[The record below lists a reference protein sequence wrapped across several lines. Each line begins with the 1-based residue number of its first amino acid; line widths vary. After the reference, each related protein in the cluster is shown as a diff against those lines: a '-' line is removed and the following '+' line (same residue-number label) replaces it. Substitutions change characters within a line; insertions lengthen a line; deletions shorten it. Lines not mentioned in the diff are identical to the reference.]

1 MVSEPK
7 GLKGAP
13 QASEK
18 ADTVTPA
25 ERERANLLAHRRM
38 CEAEPVLVGVAAARD
53 AVPGMTDRTILT
65 SGPAVPFAQ
74 HTGGQRA
81 ALVYAALYEG
91 LARSPADAER
101 RMDEGDIV
109 IGACH
114 DHGCVGSVAGVFTA
128 SMPVFVVRD
137 EVHGT
142 TGHCNFYEG
151 ESRKRLNYGAYDD
164 GVRDQLRYLEKVIA
178 PTIGAA
184 VERAGGIPLKPIM
197 RRAVH
202 MGDELHSRNT
212 AATLLFGRE
221 LFPHL
226 LAAGPDRRDDVLQTL
241 GYLSASDYFF
251 LRLSMASGKAVAD
264 AARGIEASSVVTAMS
279 ITCRGVSIR
288 VSGLGDEWFDGPF
301 PDVSARLFSG
311 FTPDD
316 IEWIGGESLIN
327 ETVGLGGFAQAAA
340 FPLQNYQGGSPEAM
354 IEMNLAMYDITVG
367 ENTDYKIPY
376 LRYRGTPTAIDVLK
390 VVETGITPVLDAG
403 LAGRGGGQIGAGI
416 VRAPIECFQ
425 AAARAYRAR
434 YGP

>member
-1 MVSEPK
+1 MVTS
-7 GLKGAP
+7 GAVT
-13 QASEK
+13 A
-18 ADTVTPA
+18 AD
-25 ERERANLLAHRRM
+25 RERANLTALDRM
-38 CEAEPVLVGVAAARD
+38 CSSEPVLTCVASARD
-53 AVPGMTDRTILT
+53 VVPGMTGRTILT
-65 SGPAVPFAQ
+65 SGPALPFGRYA
-74 HTGGQRA
+74 GGQRA

-91 LARSPADAER
+91 LADSEADAER
-101 RMDEGDIV
+101 RMAAGDII

-128 SMPVFVVRD
+128 SMPVFVVRN

-142 TGHCNFYEG
+142 TGFCNFYEG
-151 ESRKRLNYGAYDD
+151 ESRKRLNYGSYDD
-164 GVRDQLRYLEKVIA
+164 DVRDQLRYIEHVIA

-184 VERAGGIPLKPIM
+184 VQRAGGIPLKPIM

-221 LFPHL
+221 LFPYL
-226 LAAGPDRRDDVLQTL
+226 LDAGADRREDVLQTL
-241 GYLSASDYFF
+241 AYLTASDYFF

-264 AARGIEASSVVTAMS
+264 AARDIAGSSVVTAMS

-301 PDVSARLFSG
+301 PQVSARLFEG
-311 FTPDD
+311 FTAAD

-354 IEMNLAMYDITVG
+354 IGMNLAMYEITVG
-367 ENTDYKIPY
+367 ENADYKIPY
-376 LRYRGTPTAIDVLK
+376 LKYRGTPTGIDALK
-390 VVETGITPVLDAG
+390 VARTGITPVLDAG

-416 VRAPIECFQ
+416 VRAPIECFR
-425 AAARAYRAR
+425 AAARAYAAR
-434 YGP
+434 YGPV

>member
-1 MVSEPK
+1 V
-7 GLKGAP
+7 
-13 QASEK
+13 
-18 ADTVTPA
+18 VTQSS
-25 ERERANLLAHRRM
+25 REQANLFALQRM

-53 AVPGMTDRTILT
+53 ALPGMTDRMILT
-65 SGPAVPFAQ
+65 SGPAMPFAWY
-74 HTGGQRA
+74 TGGQRA

-91 LARSPADAER
+91 LADNPVDAER
-101 RMDEGDIV
+101 RLAEGDIV

-114 DHGCVGSVAGVFTA
+114 DHGCVGSVAGVYTS

-137 EVHGT
+137 DRHGT
-142 TGHCNFYEG
+142 TGCCNFYEG

-164 GVRDQLRYLEKVIA
+164 GVRDQLRRIERVIA

-184 VERAGGIPLKPIM
+184 VESAGGIPLKPIM
-197 RRAVH
+197 RRALH

-226 LAAGPDRRDDVLQTL
+226 LRAGLDRREEVLQTL
-241 GYLSASDYFF
+241 SYLSASDYFF

-264 AARGIEASSVVTAMS
+264 AAHGIDASSVVTAMS

-288 VSGLGDEWFDGPF
+288 VSGLGDDWFDGPF
-301 PDVSARLFSG
+301 PDVSAKLFDG
-311 FTPDD
+311 FTADD

-354 IEMNLAMYDITVG
+354 IEMNLAMYEITVG

-376 LRYRGTPTAIDVLK
+376 LRYRGTPTAIDVMK
-390 VVETGITPVLDAG
+390 VVQTGITPVLDAG
-403 LAGRGGGQIGAGI
+403 LAGRGGGQIGAGV
-416 VRAPIECFQ
+416 VRAPIACFS
-425 AAARAYRAR
+425 AAARAYDAR
-434 YGP
+434 YGLAEEAS

>member
-1 MVSEPK
+1 
-7 GLKGAP
+7 
-13 QASEK
+13 
-18 ADTVTPA
+18 
-25 ERERANLLAHRRM
+25 
-38 CEAEPVLVGVAAARD
+38 
-53 AVPGMTDRTILT
+53 
-65 SGPAVPFAQ
+65 VPFAQ
-74 HTGGQRA
+74 YTGGQRA

-91 LARSPADAER
+91 LAGSPAEAER
-101 RMDEGDIV
+101 RMDGGDIV

-114 DHGCVGSVAGVFTA
+114 DHGCVGSVAGVYTA

-137 EVHGT
+137 QVHGT
-142 TGHCNFYEG
+142 TGLCNFYEG

-178 PTIGAA
+178 PTIGVA

-301 PDVSARLFSG
+301 PDVSANLFDG

-340 FPLQNYQGGSPEAM
+340 FPLQSYQGGSPEAM
-354 IEMNLAMYDITVG
+354 IEMNLAMYEITVG

-416 VRAPIECFQ
+416 VRAPLECFQ

-434 YGP
+434 YPS

>member
-1 MVSEPK
+1 MVT
-7 GLKGAP
+7 
-13 QASEK
+13 ASL
-18 ADTVTPA
+18 
-25 ERERANLLAHRRM
+25 REQANLAALRRM

-65 SGPAVPFAQ
+65 SGPAMPFASY
-74 HTGGQRA
+74 TGGQRA

-91 LARSPADAER
+91 LADSPADAQR
-101 RMDEGDIV
+101 RMNEGDII

-114 DHGCVGSVAGVFTA
+114 DHGCVGSVAGVFTS

-137 EVHGT
+137 DVHGT
-142 TGHCNFYEG
+142 TGYCNFYEG

-164 GVRDQLRYLEKVIA
+164 GVRDQLRHIERVIA

-184 VERAGGIPLKPIM
+184 VRRAGGIPLKPIM
-197 RRAVH
+197 RRALH

-226 LAAGPDRRDDVLQTL
+226 LRAGSDRREEVLQTL

-301 PDVSARLFSG
+301 PDVSAKLFEG

-354 IEMNLAMYDITVG
+354 IEMNLAMYEITVG

-376 LRYRGTPTAIDVLK
+376 LRYRGTPTAIDVMK

-403 LAGRGGGQIGAGI
+403 LAGRGGGQIGAGV
-416 VRAPIECFQ
+416 VRAPLECFR
-425 AAARAYRAR
+425 AAARAYNAR
-434 YGP
+434 YGPAAEAG

>member
-1 MVSEPK
+1 V
-7 GLKGAP
+7 
-13 QASEK
+13 
-18 ADTVTPA
+18 
-25 ERERANLLAHRRM
+25 RERANQTALERM
-38 CEAEPVLVGVAAARD
+38 CGSEPVLVAVAPARD
-53 AVPGMTDRTILT
+53 VVPGMTDRTILT
-65 SGPAVPFAQ
+65 SGPAMPFDGYR
-74 HTGGQRA
+74 GGQRA

-91 LARSPADAER
+91 LAENEADAER
-101 RMDEGDIV
+101 RMAAGDII

-128 SMPVFVVRD
+128 SMPVFVVRND
-137 EVHGT
+137 AGGT
-142 TGHCNFYEG
+142 TGFCNFYEG
-151 ESRKRLNYGAYDD
+151 ESHKRLNYGSYDD
-164 GVRDQLRYLEKVIA
+164 EVRDQLRYIEHVIA

-184 VERAGGIPLKPIM
+184 VQRAGGIPLKPIM

-226 LAAGPDRRDDVLQTL
+226 LEAGPGHRDEVLQTL
-241 GYLSASDYFF
+241 AYLTASDYFF
-251 LRLSMASGKAVAD
+251 LRLSMASGKAAAD
-264 AARGIEASSVVTAMS
+264 AARDIEASSVVTAMS

-301 PDVSARLFSG
+301 PEVSARLFEG
-311 FTPDD
+311 YAVED

-376 LRYRGTPTAIDVLK
+376 FRYRGTPTAIDALK
-390 VVETGITPVLDAG
+390 VAQTGITPVLDAG

-416 VRAPIECFQ
+416 VRAPVQCFR
-425 AAARAYRAR
+425 AAAQAYAAR
-434 YGP
+434 YGPVEPVTADGARPAEPLERS

>member
-1 MVSEPK
+1 MTA
-7 GLKGAP
+7 L
-13 QASEK
+13 Q
-18 ADTVTPA
+18 
-25 ERERANLLAHRRM
+25 RM
-38 CEAEPVLVGVAAARD
+38 CSSEPVLTGVAAARD
-53 AVPGMTDRTILT
+53 VVPGMTDRTILT
-65 SGPAVPFAQ
+65 SGPALPFDRY
-74 HTGGQRA
+74 TGGQRA

-91 LARSPADAER
+91 LADSEADAER
-101 RMDEGDIV
+101 RMTDGDIV

-128 SMPVFVVRD
+128 SMPVFVVRND
-137 EVHGT
+137 VHGT
-142 TGHCNFYEG
+142 TGYCNFYEG
-151 ESRKRLNYGAYDD
+151 ESRKRLNYGSYDED
-164 GVRDQLRYLEKVIA
+164 VRDQLRYIEHVIA

-184 VERAGGIPLKPIM
+184 VQRAGGIPLKPIM

-226 LAAGPDRRDDVLQTL
+226 LEAGQQHREDVLRTL
-241 GYLSASDYFF
+241 AYLAASDYFF

-264 AARGIEASSVVTAMS
+264 AARDIEASSVVTAMS
-279 ITCRGVSIR
+279 ITCRGVSIQ
-288 VSGLGDEWFDGPF
+288 VSGLGSEWFDGPF
-301 PDVSARLFSG
+301 PEVSARLFEGYS
-311 FTPDD
+311 TDD

-376 LRYRGTPTAIDVLK
+376 LRYRDALK
-390 VVETGITPVLDAG
+390 VAQTGITPVLDAG

-416 VRAPIECFQ
+416 VRAPVQCFR
-425 AAARAYRAR
+425 AAARAYAAR
-434 YGP
+434 YGPV

>member
-1 MVSEPK
+1 VVAAARVE
-7 GLKGAP
+7 
-13 QASEK
+13 QANQT
-18 ADTVTPA
+18 A
-25 ERERANLLAHRRM
+25 LRRM
-38 CEAEPVLVGVAAARD
+38 CEAEPVLTGVAAARD
-53 AVPGMTDRTILT
+53 VVPGMTDRTILT
-65 SGPAVPFAQ
+65 SGPAKPFGWY
-74 HTGGQRA
+74 TGGQRA

-91 LARSPADAER
+91 LAASPAEAER
-101 RMDEGDIV
+101 RMENGEIV

-137 EVHGT
+137 DVHGT
-142 TGHCNFYEG
+142 TGFCNFYEG
-151 ESRKRLNYGAYDD
+151 ESRKRLNYGSYDD
-164 GVRDQLRYLEKVIA
+164 DVRDQLRYIERTIA

-184 VERAGGIPLKPIM
+184 VQRAGGIPLKPIM

-226 LAAGPDRRDDVLQTL
+226 LRAGPDHADEVLQTL
-241 GYLSASDYFF
+241 SYLSASDYFF

-279 ITCRGVSIR
+279 ITCRGTSIR

-301 PDVSARLFSG
+301 PDVSAKLFDG

-354 IEMNLAMYDITVG
+354 IEMNLAMYAITVG

-376 LRYRGTPTAIDVLK
+376 LRYRGTPTAIDALK
-390 VVETGITPVLDAG
+390 VAETGVTPVLDAG

-416 VRAPIECFQ
+416 VRAPLECFR
-425 AAARAYRAR
+425 AAADAYQAR
-434 YGP
+434 YGPVA